1 LAGRAAIIGAPLSL
15 PGSVTGRWPAVRDER
30 IGVVSEVRQ
39 QGLIGASRQAV
50 WELITDWRG
59 WLSRW
64 FDSLDEVARQ
74 RQTIASD

>member
-1 LAGRAAIIGAPLSL
+1 M
-15 PGSVTGRWPAVRDER
+15 
-30 IGVVSEVRQ
+30 SEVRQ